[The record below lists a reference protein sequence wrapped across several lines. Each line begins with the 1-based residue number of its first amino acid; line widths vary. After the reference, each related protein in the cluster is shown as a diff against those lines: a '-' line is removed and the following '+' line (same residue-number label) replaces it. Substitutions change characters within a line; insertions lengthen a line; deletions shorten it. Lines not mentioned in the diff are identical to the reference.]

1 MFQTL
6 ASQIGLA
13 LVSATCLFAAWA
25 GGRPQKI
32 VAAICFTAWIASA
45 AMQDLSFTGPDYD
58 TLVLDIVLMVV
69 FVAMAIKSR
78 RAWITGLAAFQT
90 LTMASHFA
98 MILDHRIW
106 PKAAIT
112 AYLIWSYLVL
122 ACLFWGGVT
131 GLLDRRRVAGD
142 ANREAGR

>member
-1 MFQTL
+1 MFETT

-13 LVSATCLFAAWA
+13 LVTAVCLFTAWA

-32 VAAICFTAWIASA
+32 VAAICFIAWITSA
-45 AMQDLSFTGPDYD
+45 ATQGLTFKRADYA
-58 TLVLDIVLMVV
+58 TLALDAVLMVV
-69 FVAMAIKSR
+69 FVVMAI
-78 RAWITGLAAFQT
+78 RARQPWLSGLAAFQT

-98 MILDHRIW
+98 MVLDARIW
-106 PKAAIT
+106 PRAAIT

-122 ACLFWGGVT
+122 ACLFWGGVA
-131 GLLDRRRVAGD
+131 GLLDRRRVAGG

>member
-13 LVSATCLFAAWA
+13 LVSVVCLFAAWA
-25 GGRPQKI
+25 GGRLQKI

-45 AMQDLSFTGPDYD
+45 AMQDLTFKHPDYG
-58 TLVLDIVLMVV
+58 TLALDIVLMVI
-69 FVAMAIKSR
+69 FVAMAIKAR
-78 RAWITGLAAFQT
+78 QVWIGGLATFQT

-122 ACLFWGGVT
+122 ACLFWGGVA
-131 GLLDRRRVAGD
+131 GLLERRRART
-142 ANREAGR
+142 ASAQ